1 MPEVGGGLLA
11 VLCDPAPG
19 QEAALEDWYEHQH
32 LYERS
37 AIKGFFYSRRY
48 LSVQGQPKSLALYE
62 ITGTDVLHGDAYQ
75 GALRNERQAR
85 EVQGPEARRQ
95 RTINSVRNEYELL
108 DSTGRH
114 PGEIGA
120 FVWLVREETADAEHD
135 VELHDWY
142 RAELM
147 PAIAEIR
154 AVRGFNR
161 YIASVVL
168 SK

>member
-62 ITGTDVLHGDAYQ
+62 ITGTHVLHGEAYQ
-75 GALRNERQAR
+75 GALRNERRAR
-85 EVQGPEARRQ
+85 EAQ
-95 RTINSVRNEYELL
+95 RADAPRDRKINSERREHQRLHSNGRDPREILPLRLL
-108 DSTGRH
+108 R
-114 PGEIGA
+114 
-120 FVWLVREETADAEHD
+120 VEETA
-135 VELHDWY
+135 
-142 RAELM
+142 
-147 PAIAEIR
+147 
-154 AVRGFNR
+154 
-161 YIASVVL
+161 
-168 SK
+168 